1 VNREA
6 LEQAL
11 DRAEIAV
18 AEGRSLEGTGFWK
31 AVGHVRKDAG
41 LAEDYAARIASIDRR
56 AFENG
61 VKLRV
66 PAALGTAV
74 LAAGSVAAA
83 GAVALSSGVSNR
95 LARALVFL
103 GAFGVLELTTHSL
116 AHWVVGRLMGMRFT
130 YYFLG
135 GPPPPRPGAKLDYAT
150 YLRVPPGRRA
160 AMHASG
166 AVVTKLIPFAL
177 IPVARSLDLQSWV
190 VYLLVLVGVG
200 QVITDLLVST
210 KSSDWKKV
218 KRELKAAKGWRSPGS
233 ERRLA

>member
-1 VNREA
+1 M
-6 LEQAL
+6 EQAL
-11 DRAEIAV
+11 DRAETAV

-31 AVGHVRKDAG
+31 AVGRARKDAR
-41 LAEDYAARIASIDRR
+41 LAEEYAARIASIDRR

-66 PAALGTAV
+66 PAGLGTAL
-74 LAAGSVAAA
+74 LAAGTGAASVAI
-83 GAVALSSGVSNR
+83 ALSSGISSR
-95 LARALVFL
+95 MLRSLVFL
-103 GAFGVLELTTHSL
+103 GAFGVLEVTTHSL

-150 YLRVPPGRRA
+150 YLRVPPARRA

-177 IPVARSLDLQSWV
+177 IPVARSLELQSWV

-200 QVITDLLVST
+200 QVITDILLST
-210 KSSDWKKV
+210 KNSDWKKV
-218 KRELKAAKGWRSPGS
+218 KRELKAAKGWKMKQEGRPLSH
-233 ERRLA
+233 

>member
-1 VNREA
+1 MNREA

-11 DRAEIAV
+11 DRAETAV
-18 AEGRSLEGTGFWK
+18 AEGRGLDGTGFWK
-31 AVGHVRKDAG
+31 AVGGARKDAG
-41 LAEDYAARIASIDRR
+41 LAEEYAARIASIDRR

-66 PAALGTAV
+66 PAGLGTAL
-74 LAAGSVAAA
+74 LAAGTGAAVVAI
-83 GAVALSSGVSNR
+83 ALSSGVSNR
-95 LARALVFL
+95 MVRSLVFL
-103 GAFGVLELTTHSL
+103 GAFAVLEVTTHSL

-150 YLRVPPGRRA
+150 YLRVPPARRA

-177 IPVARSLDLQSWV
+177 IPVARSLDLRSWV

-200 QVITDLLVST
+200 QVITDVLFST

-218 KRELKAAKGWRSPGS
+218 KRELKAAKSWR
-233 ERRLA
+233 A